1 MLNPMS
7 QTLRVGIAGAGFAGK
22 FHLENMPEWA
32 AVAGVTSARRESREA
47 FAAAH
52 SVRAFDSV
60 EAMLPE
66 IDVLD
71 ICTPPS
77 SHGGYILAA
86 AEAGKHVIV
95 EKPLTG
101 FYGSPGEATKRQM
114 LNAVIEDCRRLR
126 DAVRAAG
133 ITLGY
138 AENFVY
144 APSVQ
149 KEREIVEKTKAQ
161 ILRMAAEESHNGSH
175 SPVYGIWSVQGGG
188 SLIGK
193 GCHPLGAVLYLKR
206 KEGLAR
212 LGRPIRPAAVSARTH
227 SITRLAA
234 FEDRGF
240 LRTKYHDTEDYAL
253 LHVIFDDGMVAD
265 IMTSELVL
273 GGIYDFVEV
282 FANNHRTRC
291 RMSPVNVIDVYNPKH
306 EQFKDLYL
314 VEKISSNEG
323 WLPASPEEGWSLG
336 YGRELGDF
344 LRAIRAGR
352 QPESDLD
359 LAIDTTLTIY
369 AGYVSA
375 DDRGR
380 EVEVPRIDE
389 WPPYNFTPDR

>member
-1 MLNPMS
+1 MPE
-7 QTLRVGIAGAGFAGK
+7 TLRVGVAGAGFAAR
-22 FHLENMPEWA
+22 FHLQNYPESG
-32 AVAGVTSARRESREA
+32 VRVVGVTSAREESRRA

-52 SVRAFDSV
+52 NLRAFASV
-60 EAMLPE
+60 AEMLPE

-77 SHGGYILAA
+77 SHRGYILEAA
-86 AEAGKHVIV
+86 AAAKHVIV

-101 FYGSPGEATKRQM
+101 FYGSPAEHSKREMLAAVTEEARG
-114 LNAVIEDCRRLR
+114 LREAVAR
-126 DAVRAAG
+126 AG
-133 ITLGY
+133 IVLGY

-149 KEREIVEKTKAQ
+149 KEREIVEKTRAM
-161 ILRMAAEESHNGSH
+161 ILRLVSEESHNGSH

-193 GCHPLGAVLYLKR
+193 GCHPLTAVLYLKR

-212 LGRPIRPAAVSARTH
+212 LGRPIRPASVSARTH
-227 SITRLAA
+227 SITRLPGYQ
-234 FEDRGF
+234 DKGF
-240 LRTKYHDTEDYAL
+240 IRTTYKDTEDYGFM
-253 LHVIFDDGMVAD
+253 HVVFDDGTVAD
-265 IMTSELVL
+265 VTASELVM

-291 RMSPVNVIDVYNPKH
+291 RLSPVNVIDVYNPRH

-323 WLPASPEEGWSLG
+323 WIAASPEEGWSLG
-336 YGRELGDF
+336 YGRELVDF
-344 LRAIRAGR
+344 IRVIRTGGAP
-352 QPESDLD
+352 QSDLD

-369 AGYVSA
+369 AAYVSA
-375 DDRGR
+375 DEKGH
-380 EVEVPRIDE
+380 ETAVPQA
-389 WPPYNFTPDR
+389 